1 MRSDLNKVLESS
13 LVPNVLRVSVNL
25 PHEIST
31 VPLFF
36 ISFKSALWLKLF
48 AVFSLQHVFPAIVC
62 QIDGDL
68 VMISVFMYGNK
79 IGLTEIVQVALTTH
93 IDSELVVNCFP
104 FQYFILL
111 IFEIEYLQGS
121 LFRSDENEMVVSGHA
136 QSIEEVLD
144 GEVVKCFFFIT
155 VVDGFL
161 SCCKED

>member
-1 MRSDLNKVLESS
+1 MLFVS
-13 LVPNVLRVSVNL
+13 L
-25 PHEIST
+25 
-31 VPLFF
+31 
-36 ISFKSALWLKLF
+36 KSANWLKLF
-48 AVFSLQHVFPAIVC
+48 TLFSLQYIFPAIVC

-79 IGLTEIVQVALTTH
+79 IGLTEIVQVALTTY
-93 IDSELVVNCFP
+93 IDSELVVNCLS

-111 IFEIEYLQGS
+111 IFEVEYLQSS

-161 SCCKED
+161 SCCKEDWEDDGVVEGRDESEHFGEFLSEFVIN

>member
-1 MRSDLNKVLESS
+1 
-13 LVPNVLRVSVNL
+13 
-25 PHEIST
+25 
-31 VPLFF
+31 
-36 ISFKSALWLKLF
+36 
-48 AVFSLQHVFPAIVC
+48 
-62 QIDGDL
+62 
-68 VMISVFMYGNK
+68 MYGDK
-79 IGLTEIVQVALTTH
+79 IRLTEIVQVTPTTH

-161 SCCKED
+161 SCCKEDWEDDGFVEGRDESEYFGEFLSEFVID